1 MNNHIDISLD
11 NSNTLKDRNLDD
23 LENELHAVF
32 GSKSSDT
39 GGGGGG
45 GGGFSSN
52 PPPLNGMEEI
62 TFDNHGSSS
71 SSGGVRFDNS
81 KSPDVT
87 NSSSSS
93 AFSMPQFEDISFAP
107 ASATPAVPSTK
118 PSLEE
123 DISGADIIKQKLK
136 YLNALRKMEQKG
148 VILSKRYTFDDDL
161 DVMQAEFEAHSA
173 DTKAKQS
180 IQMQT
185 AFLKACVHGLEMV
198 NKRWDPADLQLDGWA
213 ESVDENIEEYEDIFE
228 EIHVAYLGDG
238 MGPISRLLIK
248 LAMSGTMVHMSNKY
262 LRTAM
267 PNMDQIMRE
276 NPEFVNSFQQAAAKT
291 MQNNGHT
298 GLGGLMQQ
306 ATSVPPMGVNT
317 LPSYA
322 NSSPPPPPPSVVEQ
336 ALRPSMNGP
345 SAAVEEMLRGLKT
358 KEVSI
363 SNDRGDDNRSVE
375 GETGPPV
382 KKQRKSSSKKNS
394 VDIDTVSSDL

>member
-1 MNNHIDISLD
+1 MDHHIDISLD
-11 NSNTLKDRNLDD
+11 NSNTSKGGNLDD

-32 GSKSSDT
+32 GSKSSDA
-39 GGGGGG
+39 
-45 GGGFSSN
+45 GFNSN

-62 TFDNHGSSS
+62 TFDNNASSS
-71 SSGGVRFDNS
+71 SSSSYGGGGGVRFDNP
-81 KSPDVT
+81 KSPDVG
-87 NSSSSS
+87 SS
-93 AFSMPQFEDISFAP
+93 AFSMPQFEDIPF
-107 ASATPAVPSTK
+107 ASATAASSTK
-118 PSLEE
+118 PSVEE
-123 DISGADIIKQKLK
+123 DISSADIIKQKLK

-306 ATSVPPMGVNT
+306 AASVPPMGVNT

-322 NSSPPPPPPSVVEQ
+322 NPTPSPPPSSSSAVEQ

-363 SNDRGDDNRSVE
+363 SNERDDTRSIE
-375 GETGPPV
+375 GETGPAV

-394 VDIDTVSSDL
+394 VDIDTISSDL